1 MPANITFDTR
11 VDPVESEYSVIQF
24 MNMFC
29 KTFPVF
35 PNHIVSFWYLT
46 NVKLELQKPLASRSS
61 ILFITTNFAENVLIV
76 RKHELSDQ
84 YFHRIEILLF
94 GAVASFVTTMEMND
108 PVLKQYSYLVSSD
121 YRYLI

>member
-1 MPANITFDTR
+1 M
-11 VDPVESEYSVIQF
+11 DPVETELSVNEF
-24 MNMFC
+24 KNMFS

-35 PNHIVSFWYLT
+35 SHHIVSSWYLT

-61 ILFITTNFAENVLIV
+61 ILFITTDFAENVLIV